1 MADGL
6 ADEIRARTAGPASAP
21 EAPEVR
27 EAAEAADTRLPAR
40 TIPSGAD
47 PAGPTVD
54 PNRDGL
60 RTWAA
65 VRDEVATAVVG
76 AEPALELLL
85 IALLADGHALI
96 EDVPGVGKTLL
107 ARAFSRALGLT
118 FARVQGTPDLLPGDV
133 TGSSILE
140 GGTFRFV
147 AGPVFH
153 NVLLVDEVNRATPR
167 TQSALLEAM
176 QERQVSIE
184 GTTRPLPDPFL
195 VLATQN
201 PIEYEGTFSLPE
213 AQLDRF
219 LVRIRVGY
227 PDPAG
232 EARIAR
238 RHVDRAEPLDGVSE
252 VVSGDRIRALRESVR
267 TIHVGD
273 EVTGYVVALV
283 DATRRHPDISLGGSP
298 RATVGLFRTAQARAF
313 LAGRSFVLPDDVQAV
328 AASVLGHRLRLDL
341 DRELRGA
348 SVDAVVADVLSATPV
363 PPTAG

>member
-1 MADGL
+1 MADGI
-6 ADEIRARTAGPASAP
+6 ADEVRTRSADP
-21 EAPEVR
+21 DQADEG
-27 EAAEAADTRLPAR
+27 AAELAEAVTHDDAT
-40 TIPSGAD
+40 
-47 PAGPTVD
+47 TVD
-54 PNRDGL
+54 PTRDGL
-60 RTWAA
+60 RTWTA
-65 VRDEVATAVVG
+65 VRDEVAKAVVG
-76 AEPALELLL
+76 AESSLELLVM
-85 IALLADGHALI
+85 ALLADGHALI

-133 TGSSILE
+133 TGSSIIE
-140 GGTFRFV
+140 GGAFRFV
-147 AGPVFH
+147 PGPVFH

-184 GTTRPLPDPFL
+184 GTTRPLPDPFV

-219 LVRIRVGY
+219 LVRIAVGY
-227 PDPAG
+227 PDGAG

-238 RHVDRAEPLDGVSE
+238 RHVSRAEPLDDVRQVIPGE
-252 VVSGDRIRALRESVR
+252 RIRALREAVR
-267 TIHVGD
+267 TIHVSD
-273 EVTGYVVALV
+273 EVTAYVVALV
-283 DATRRHPDISLGGSP
+283 EATRHHPDLALGGSP

-313 LAGRSFVLPDDVQAV
+313 LAGRSFVIPDDVQAV
-328 AASVLGHRLRLDL
+328 ATAVIAHRLRLDL

-348 SVDAVVADVLSATPV
+348 SVEAVVNDVLSATPV